1 MGCLEL
7 RICAALMVV
16 GLLACGESA
25 VGDPRTNPIEGLP
38 AGNGDCSCS
47 VPTAAQ
53 EEDRPSPDIV
63 IGNGTPSGCTS
74 EALIE
79 AVARGGAI
87 YNDGNMFTLTVCGTS
102 IVDNTANEGGGA
114 IFFVSNDRSGRLV
127 IEDSV
132 LENNRSDGFDT
143 EGYPGIFVLA
153 NGDPEVSNSVIR

>member
-7 RICAALMVV
+7 RICAALTVV

-38 AGNGDCSCS
+38 AVNGDRSCS

-87 YNDGNMFTLTVCGTS
+87 
-102 IVDNTANEGGGA
+102 
-114 IFFVSNDRSGRLV
+114 FFVSNDRSGRLV

-132 LENNRSDGFDT
+132 LENNRSDGFET